1 MGAGAFR
8 DTASARNAVAVD
20 ASTADDVLPAGCR
33 GLYIGVTGD
42 VEVTL
47 INSGVVVFT
56 AAPVGILP
64 VQATTVHTT
73 NTTATDIVAL
83 F

>member
-1 MGAGAFR
+1 MSAGAFR

-20 ASTADDVLPAGCR
+20 ASTADDVLPTGCR
-33 GLYIGVTGD
+33 GLYIGTTGD

-47 INSGVVVFT
+47 VNSGVVVFT
-56 AAPVGILP
+56 AVAVGILP
-64 VQATTVHTT
+64 VQATTVHTA

-83 F
+83 Y